1 MLQPTYKD
9 NKFEYS

>member
-9 NKFEYS
+9 NKFEYL